1 MQNILKERFRLK
13 RDLPGV
19 FFDPKARMD
28 EVTEKLLVEKY
39 TTQLWNFM
47 LTKEDFEFKSIQDIL
62 IELDTCQTKSAEDV
76 KKLGVITNELLSEY

>member
-1 MQNILKERFRLK
+1 MTH
-13 RDLPGV
+13 DLPGV

-47 LTKEDFEFKSIQDIL
+47 LTKEDFEFKSIQDIS
-62 IELDTCQTKSAEDV
+62 IELETCQDKSAEDTV
-76 KKLGVITNELLSEY
+76 KLESKTNELMGKY